1 MKTLNRF
8 ALALSVVAALVVLL
22 APAAHAQN
30 KTIAN
35 IPFDFTVQNVTLPAG
50 EYALQATS
58 ATLSGLVQITN
69 ADTRKTVMVMAAP
82 SLSSHKGKAD
92 GNGKLIF
99 HRYGDRYFF
108 AEVWSPNGPT
118 GGVMPSK
125 LEREL
130 QSSEGKQMASV
141 IIPLSGAAQ

>member
-1 MKTLNRF
+1 MKTLNKL
-8 ALALSVVAALVVLL
+8 ALALSVVAALVMLV
-22 APAAHAQN
+22 PAAHAQN

-50 EYALQATS
+50 EYSLQATS